1 MARGRKAS
9 SAHAADPKTDERAKL
24 AASAIGARQAADF
37 LCVVILFPLDLELIG
52 AATLTMPVSGTYR
65 DEGKKLQGYTI
76 EQ

>member
-1 MARGRKAS
+1 
-9 SAHAADPKTDERAKL
+9 
-24 AASAIGARQAADF
+24 